1 MTPRTRSYPYKI
13 YPAPSSNIFVRLLR
27 RIWRW
32 C

>member
-13 YPAPSSNIFVRLLR
+13 HPAPSSNIFVRLLR

>member
-1 MTPRTRSYPYKI
+1 MTPRTRSYPY
-13 YPAPSSNIFVRLLR
+13 PVQAPSRHWFITALR